1 MTMFYTEK
9 EIRNTI
15 AEVYKEL
22 NKDYETLTEDGQ
34 YNTIA
39 YDVGYINSLCNV
51 LGKQELGQQIYN
63 LYMNYKWLHYV

>member
-34 YNTIA
+34 YYTIA

-63 LYMNYKWLHYV
+63 KFMKGV

>member
-1 MTMFYTEK
+1 MYYTEK

-15 AEVYKEL
+15 ADVYKEL
-22 NKDYETLTEDGQ
+22 NKDYETLTEEGQ
-34 YNTIA
+34 YDTIA

-63 LYMNYKWLHYV
+63 KFMKG

>member
-1 MTMFYTEK
+1 MTMTLFYTEK

-22 NKDYETLTEDGQ
+22 NKDYGTLTEEGQ

-39 YDVGYINSLCNV
+39 YDVGYINSLCNII
-51 LGKQELGQQIYN
+51 GKQELGQQIYN
-63 LYMNYKWLHYV
+63 KFMKG

>member
-9 EIRNTI
+9 EIRNTF

-63 LYMNYKWLHYV
+63 KFMKGV

>member
-22 NKDYETLTEDGQ
+22 NKDYETLTEEGQ

-63 LYMNYKWLHYV
+63 KFMKGV

>member
-63 LYMNYKWLHYV
+63 KFMKGV

>member
-1 MTMFYTEK
+1 MTLFYTEK

-22 NKDYETLTEDGQ
+22 NKDYKTLTEDGQ

-63 LYMNYKWLHYV
+63 KFMKG

>member
-63 LYMNYKWLHYV
+63 KFMKG

>member
-34 YNTIA
+34 YNTFA

-63 LYMNYKWLHYV
+63 KFMKGV

>member
-22 NKDYETLTEDGQ
+22 NKDYGTLTENGQ

-63 LYMNYKWLHYV
+63 KFMKGV

>member
-1 MTMFYTEK
+1 MTLFYTEK

-22 NKDYETLTEDGQ
+22 NKDYENLTEDGQ

-63 LYMNYKWLHYV
+63 KFMKG